1 MAPGEIKIMVMVDTK
16 QLMAALEAARP
27 KPWSL
32 RLWIWFRGLLPVS
45 PRRYRQALA
54 ERDEAV
60 LRLSAPLLV
69 SPIDP
74 CQCPGCKMLA
84 AAKHASLN

>member
-1 MAPGEIKIMVMVDTK
+1 MAPGEIKIMMMVDTK
-16 QLMAALEAARP
+16 QLVAALEAARP
-27 KPWSL
+27 KPWPL

-45 PRRYRQALA
+45 RRRYRQALA

-60 LRLSAPLLV
+60 LRMPAPIFPLP
-69 SPIDP
+69 SGYCHCTN
-74 CQCPGCKMLA
+74 CQMLA